1 MAIQNSNSAYDTKLI
16 TPFNGANQTAI
27 YLYPTANLVTIKD
40 WQWPETLPLSG
51 NYIAVDFRSGTSR
64 VVVVSELQDIPISTL
79 RHVAHVADLRSGT
92 LKPTRKNITV
102 NSGTLR
108 QVSEAVFIEFYP
120 GTDRMVGFVAVIRN
134 GTERKLG
141 KYGECLASAVRHVL
155 KTETVDADTQ
165 RRLSS
170 ELIAYFGSGTN
181 RIVYQT
187 NISETACTLRNVL
200 STTKF
205 DTGSKRF
212 IGRKIT
218 LMEATM
224 RKVLAQP
231 FNNEVHIPLRF
242 SHILNIKIRM
252 FRYRGE

>member
-1 MAIQNSNSAYDTKLI
+1 MAIAEINSAYENRLI
-16 TPFNGANQTAI
+16 TLAWRLTANQTTMA
-27 YLYPTANLVTIKD
+27 D
-40 WQWPETLPLSG
+40 WQWPDALPLLG
-51 NYIAVDFRSGTSR
+51 NYILVDLRSGTCR
-64 VVVVSELQDIPISTL
+64 IVVQSELQDIPFAASRQVTRL
-79 RHVAHVADLRSGT
+79 ADLKNLT

-108 QVSEAVFIEFYP
+108 QVSEAVFIEFNP
-120 GTDRMVGFVAVIRN
+120 GTDRIVGFVAVVRN

-141 KYGECLASAVRHVL
+141 KYGECLANAVRHVL

-181 RIVYQT
+181 RVVYQT

-200 STTKF
+200 STTEF

-242 SHILNIKIRM
+242 SHILNIKMRM